1 MYEVAPVAGNKIE
14 AACALKRLQ
23 LIMGQISSNTATA
36 NNNSTVN
43 RNHSTRFSK
52 THYHNRHSA
61 VQPLRKDEI
70 ALLRDPQKGKEHQS
84 NAFSSIRQSMHIKKT
99 TKDSSSGATTAPTA
113 MAPNSNPRPV
123 TISEMNAYNIE
134 KNEAAASSKTTTTT
148 ADQNTTTPTT
158 NETETKEQHTLPT
171 ATVVDGNC
179 SSSSNNNSCN
189 VVNNN
194 HKKTANEFYTVGD
207 GYHKTDTC
215 YFRSPDGNFHKF
227 PSDSYHK
234 MSEKC
239 YFKSADGSFR
249 RIESTVIN
257 GDIKSN
263 GSGSGAAATNSSQMT
278 VKNQMMR
285 FLKRSK
291 SHTPAT
297 MKEMQKEREQR
308 QRDRDRE
315 RNKRASTATSTTTT
329 SHHNSNHHENSSHHH
344 HHTNSTSGNKN
355 NKVVVTMMENGG
367 LPIVATSKASKHH
380 SRDKVESSSDKSRSK
395 TRVGILFLSGMMQFF
410 LNCGY

>member
-23 LIMGQISSNTATA
+23 LIMGQISSNTAAA
-36 NNNSTVN
+36 NNNNTVN
-43 RNHSTRFSK
+43 RHHSTRFSK

-70 ALLRDPQKGKEHQS
+70 ALLRDNQKG

-99 TKDSSSGATTAPTA
+99 TKDSGAAAVALAPSST
-113 MAPNSNPRPV
+113 PRPV

-134 KNEAAASSKTTTTT
+134 KNETDATTT
-148 ADQNTTTPTT
+148 ATTTTT
-158 NETETKEQHTLPT
+158 NETEPQTFP
-171 ATVVDGNC
+171 TVVDGNC

-194 HKKTANEFYTVGD
+194 HKKNEFYTVGD

-239 YFKSADGSFR
+239 YTKSTDGQFR
-249 RIESTVIN
+249 RIESPVIN

-263 GSGSGAAATNSSQMT
+263 GSANGSSGQMT

-308 QRDRDRE
+308 QRDRE
-315 RNKRASTATSTTTT
+315 RNKRASTATSTTTPST
-329 SHHNSNHHENSSHHH
+329 NSASHHNHHESSSSHHH
-344 HHTNSTSGNKN
+344 HHTSSSTSGNKN

-395 TRVGILFLSGMMQFF
+395 TRVGNYYFLWLSEQLKVCFASITMKLHVEHSCQCLFIYISKVMFC
-410 LNCGY
+410 N

>member
-23 LIMGQISSNTATA
+23 LIMGQISSNTAAA

-43 RNHSTRFSK
+43 RHHSTRFSK

-70 ALLRDPQKGKEHQS
+70 ALLRDPQKGKDHQS

-99 TKDSSSGATTAPTA
+99 TKDSSGVAAA
-113 MAPNSNPRPV
+113 VALAPNSTPRPV

-134 KNEAAASSKTTTTT
+134 KNDTKTTNTTTTT
-148 ADQNTTTPTT
+148 DATTI
-158 NETETKEQHTLPT
+158 NESEANEPLTFPP
-171 ATVVDGNC
+171 TVVDGNC

-194 HKKTANEFYTVGD
+194 HKKNEFYTVGD
-207 GYHKTDTC
+207 GYHKTETC

-239 YFKSADGSFR
+239 YVKSTDGQFR
-249 RIESTVIN
+249 RFESPVIN

-263 GSGSGAAATNSSQMT
+263 GSATNGSSGQMT

-308 QRDRDRE
+308 QRDRE
-315 RNKRASTATSTTTT
+315 RNKRASTATSTTTPST
-329 SHHNSNHHENSSHHH
+329 NSASHHNHHENSSHHH
-344 HHTNSTSGNKN
+344 HHTNSSTSGSKN
-355 NKVVVTMMENGG
+355 NKVVITMMENGG
-367 LPIVATSKASKHH
+367 LPIVATSKASKQH
-380 SRDKVESSSDKSRSK
+380 SRDKVESSSDKSRTK
-395 TRVGILFLSGMMQFF
+395 ARVGIFYCGEFELREFYEFLRY
-410 LNCGY
+410 NYIE

>member
-23 LIMGQISSNTATA
+23 LIMGQISSNTANGTT
-36 NNNSTVN
+36 NNSNTVN
-43 RNHSTRFSK
+43 RHHSTRFSK
-52 THYHNRHSA
+52 THYHNRHSS

-70 ALLRDPQKGKEHQS
+70 ALLRDPQKGQS
-84 NAFSSIRQSMHIKKT
+84 NNTNAFSSIRQSMHIKKT
-99 TKDSSSGATTAPTA
+99 TKDSGATASATSAA

-134 KNEAAASSKTTTTT
+134 KNGGGAESVSESA
-148 ADQNTTTPTT
+148 TPTT
-158 NETETKEQHTLPT
+158 NETDTKEHTLPI
-171 ATVVDGNC
+171 TVVD
-179 SSSSNNNSCN
+179 SSNSNNNSSN

-194 HKKTANEFYTVGD
+194 HKKTTNEFYTVGD

-239 YFKSADGSFR
+239 YKKSADGTFR
-249 RIESTVIN
+249 RIENQTVIN

-263 GSGSGAAATNSSQMT
+263 GSGSNSTGGGQMT

-308 QRDRDRE
+308 QRERE
-315 RNKRASTATSTTTT
+315 RNKRASTATAATPSSGGN
-329 SHHNSNHHENSSHHH
+329 SHHSSNHHDSSNHHHNHHHSGTNSS
-344 HHTNSTSGNKN
+344 KN

-380 SRDKVESSSDKSRSK
+380 SRDKDESSSDKSRSK
-395 TRVGILFLSGMMQFF
+395 TRVCKMTLLFL
-410 LNCGY
+410 

>member
-23 LIMGQISSNTATA
+23 LIMGQISSNTAAA

-43 RNHSTRFSK
+43 RHHSTRFSK

-70 ALLRDPQKGKEHQS
+70 ALLRDNQKG

-99 TKDSSSGATTAPTA
+99 TKDSSGGAAA
-113 MAPNSNPRPV
+113 AVALAAPNSTPRPV

-134 KNEAAASSKTTTTT
+134 KNET
-148 ADQNTTTPTT
+148 ATDATTT
-158 NETETKEQHTLPT
+158 NETEPQTFPT
-171 ATVVDGNC
+171 VVVDGNC

-194 HKKTANEFYTVGD
+194 HKKNEFYTVGD

-239 YFKSADGSFR
+239 YNKSTDGQFR
-249 RIESTVIN
+249 RIESPVIN

-263 GSGSGAAATNSSQMT
+263 GSATNGSSGQMT

-308 QRDRDRE
+308 QRDRE
-315 RNKRASTATSTTTT
+315 RNKRASTATSTTTPST
-329 SHHNSNHHENSSHHH
+329 NSASHHNHHESSSHHH
-344 HHTNSTSGNKN
+344 HHTSSSTSGNKN

-395 TRVGILFLSGMMQFF
+395 TRVGIVVGVKLLFSLAVSAIKSLFISIIQ
-410 LNCGY
+410 